1 MSLDSARADRVPNVP
16 GEAGCTQLTK
26 GAYYSLSIS
35 VKTEGEEGWAG
46 AHEGLSCAT
55 ENR

>member
-35 VKTEGEEGWAG
+35 VKTEGEEGWA
-46 AHEGLSCAT
+46 
-55 ENR
+55 